1 MRWCSRFAVAA
12 LLMGASWMDNFS
24 INTGTHVSTS
34 IGTGAS
40 TGIMVQA
47 HAQEKTKVVAD
58 VPSGVYTAVI
68 TAYCPCVKCCGDY
81 EGKIRGKTASG
92 KMAQPCRTI
101 AAPKNIPFGAEIYI
115 VEGDGGGGR
124 LAKGV
129 CLGIVEDRGGA
140 ISWRTS
146 KTTGKPVLRLDV
158 YFRTHDEA
166 LEFGIR
172 SAEVQVRIEKGESK

>member
-24 INTGTHVSTS
+24 ISTGTHASART
-34 IGTGAS
+34 S

-47 HAQEKTKVVAD
+47 YAQEKTKVVAD
-58 VPSGVYTAVI
+58 VPSGIYTAVI

-92 KMAQPCRTI
+92 KMAQPLRTL
-101 AAPKNIPFGAEIYI
+101 AAPKNIPFGAEVYI

-166 LEFGIR
+166 LEFGVR
-172 SAEVQVRIEKGESK
+172 SAEVRIEKGESK